1 MRLSI
6 WKSFDETRPG
16 AWLLAGLVALLMA
29 LIGFQRSTDYSLAM
43 LGFSLFAAGISAGIS
58 GGNRRPTWL
67 PVGSLSVWLGALV
80 LVTLNPRLGFSFEE
94 RRVLIAVSVVVFSL
108 VFQGRWMF
116 FAQLP
121 IAGLYLGLREL
132 DLGPSQVLSS
142 SSTLGFIFSF
152 PVAALIMMVRSSRAD
167 SNRIVARLKSLADV
181 SQNLHSRAQSE
192 AEALLSLRETL
203 LGTVAS
209 VGSSISSSGGSS
221 GGGGPGILGAS
232 EGAPGEGLKSVVQP
246 SLSFENLIAEVR
258 HIFSEFQIQGRALG
272 KIAGPIRFVFFPPV
286 AGFDEKSEIA
296 VDIEQL
302 RAGLWNCLQL
312 AYESLPETGALR
324 REGVI
329 RLSMRHGLRVIEIAV
344 EDNGR
349 GIQTRSL
356 DDQYGLQKLKR
367 EVEARGGRFERVAR
381 LGVGSRT
388 SLEFR
393 ILTEKPANSRYRATI
408 RHPFTVAQSMPH
420 TAPWATSPAGAS
432 SKESSPNGD
441 GQLV

>member
-16 AWLLAGLVALLMA
+16 AWLLAGLVALFMA
-29 LIGFQRSTDYSLAM
+29 LIGFQRSTEYSLVM
-43 LGFSLFAAGISAGIS
+43 LGFSLVAAGLSAGIS
-58 GGNRRPTWL
+58 GGGHRPKWL

-80 LVTLNPRLGFSFEE
+80 LVTLNPKLGFNFEE
-94 RRVLIAVSVVVFSL
+94 RRVLIAVSVVAFSL

-132 DLGPSQVLSS
+132 DLGPSQVLSNS
-142 SSTLGFIFSF
+142 SALSFIFSF

-167 SNRIVARLKSLADV
+167 SNRVVSRLKSLAEV
-181 SQNLHSRAQSE
+181 SQNLHGRVQSE

-209 VGSSISSSGGSS
+209 VGSSMGAGVLGSS
-221 GGGGPGILGAS
+221 DL
-232 EGAPGEGLKSVVQP
+232 APGEGLKSVVQP

-329 RLSMRHGLRVIEIAV
+329 RLSMRHGFRVIEIAV

-367 EVEARGGRFERVAR
+367 EVEARGGRFDRVAR

-408 RHPFTVAQSMPH
+408 RHPFTVAQS
-420 TAPWATSPAGAS
+420 APWAASPSSAS
-432 SKESSPNGD
+432 SKESSPSGD

>member
-1 MRLSI
+1 M
-6 WKSFDETRPG
+6 
-16 AWLLAGLVALLMA
+16 
-29 LIGFQRSTDYSLAM
+29 
-43 LGFSLFAAGISAGIS
+43 
-58 GGNRRPTWL
+58 
-67 PVGSLSVWLGALV
+67 
-80 LVTLNPRLGFSFEE
+80 
-94 RRVLIAVSVVVFSL
+94 
-108 VFQGRWMF
+108 
-116 FAQLP
+116 
-121 IAGLYLGLREL
+121 
-132 DLGPSQVLSS
+132 
-142 SSTLGFIFSF
+142 
-152 PVAALIMMVRSSRAD
+152 
-167 SNRIVARLKSLADV
+167 
-181 SQNLHSRAQSE
+181 
-192 AEALLSLRETL
+192 SLRETL

-209 VGSSISSSGGSS
+209 VGSTIGFSGGFS
-221 GGGGPGILGAS
+221 GGPGAFGAS
-232 EGAPGEGLKSVVQP
+232 DGAPGEGLKIVVQP

-356 DDQYGLQKLKR
+356 DDQYGLQVLKR
-367 EVEARGGRFERVAR
+367 EIEARGGRFERVAR

-408 RHPFTVAQSMPH
+408 RHPFTVAQSMSQTLSH
-420 TAPWATSPAGAS
+420 TAPWATLPAGAS
-432 SKESSPNGD
+432 SKESSPSGD
-441 GQLV
+441 GPLV